1 MIKNQH
7 SYSVLYKKI
16 EFYSKIQK
24 PVFAYFYFTAER
36 LC

>member
-16 EFYSKIQK
+16 EIYSKMQK
-24 PVFAYFYFTAER
+24 PVFAYFNFVVER